1 MHMVIIVI
9 LYCIVNKVYVE
20 GGKKTLSNKTGLLCI
35 HYSTIVI
42 SDVKQATE
50 FACCCPNVIVNVC
63 IWL

>member
-20 GGKKTLSNKTGLLCI
+20 GGKKLSNKTGLLCI

-50 FACCCPNVIVNVC
+50 FACCCPNVIVNAC